1 MRNARAFLFSS
12 PEKYLI
18 FASAARRS
26 VLDDMENAVHESV
39 QREAGVLR
47 GISAEMRT
55 GGRLNVDPVPLDD
68 AMKNIIMVRRNL
80 CPSGPK

>member
-1 MRNARAFLFSS
+1 MRALFYFLH
-12 PEKYLI
+12 PNYYLI

-68 AMKNIIMVRRNL
+68 AMKNIIMVRRNP